1 MYIKASAV
9 VNVTKKFQSIKFDAN
24 KGLSQFHLELEKVA
38 SEMVTL
44 PDQASFNTQFLNG
57 IPSEWKREMIAHD
70 RIRADFS
77 SPSEMIL
84 AASHIDE
91 VIDGLKMTSAY
102 HSGTYIQ
109 YTTNTTTTSHEKPV
123 YHAERNPCQE

>member
-1 MYIKASAV
+1 M
-9 VNVTKKFQSIKFDAN
+9 VNMMKKFWSIKFNAN

-44 PDQASFNTQFLNG
+44 PNRASFNG

-70 RIRADFS
+70 RIRVDFS
-77 SPSEMIL
+77 SPLEMTQ

-91 VIDGLKMTSAY
+91 VIDGLKMASAY
-102 HSGTYIQ
+102 HLGTYTVR
-109 YTTNTTTTSHEKPV
+109 Y
-123 YHAERNPCQE
+123 

>member
-1 MYIKASAV
+1 MKLSSMARRTKFSYVLDTLIRMYIKASTA
-9 VNVTKKFQSIKFDAN
+9 VNVMKKFQSIKYNVN

-38 SEMVTL
+38 SEMVTP
-44 PDQASFNTQFLNG
+44 PDQASFNAQFLNG

-91 VIDGLKMTSAY
+91 VIDGLKMASAY
-102 HSGTYIQ
+102 RSGM
-109 YTTNTTTTSHEKPV
+109 YT
-123 YHAERNPCQE
+123 